1 MTDDIM
7 VVARDH
13 LVVLLNEQK
22 ELLQALI
29 REEGLLHSRMKD
41 GKERVLS
48 KERAEEIVELL
59 EGEEDK
65 VSRLEITLAVA
76 GTVKAGK
83 STVVNA
89 IIGTEALPNR
99 ARPMTALPTVIRH
112 EPDRFEPAL
121 TINNANALNGLVD
134 RIASKLKDEAR
145 LDVVRKE
152 HNIDMEALI
161 DDLAEVDGAVFDKRY
176 EGRDR
181 VFEALGRMNDLI
193 RLGQHEAV
201 GEALAIEEYDD
212 LDEMPSLAVHFHC
225 LADAARQ
232 SGSLAL
238 LDLPGFN
245 EAQLS
250 EHLTD
255 VLEEQLEKASAI
267 LVVLDYTQLNT
278 EASEELELLLDAVS
292 SIMQDRMFVLVNK
305 FDQRKSRD
313 PDAADTRA
321 HISADLMNG
330 AVDPRSVFPVS
341 AQLAY
346 LAGRAQNALNRNG
359 GLPSADDEPW
369 VMDFVDFILQ
379 GDDTTLKDLEK
390 IERVVDLR
398 WQKSGFQPLLDD
410 VVVTAQRR
418 AGELA
423 VQSTLEKLKQYA
435 VDIEHHLKVSTNS
448 LTTDLET
455 LESTISRMKENMEA
469 AEEARGDF
477 GARIDSV
484 ISDIEVKIEKIL
496 SEANKRIAT
505 DIEDIFNSEI
515 NKIVEAKQKKGGRE
529 IVQTSDM
536 EFNPYDWFLSVGR
549 PSEVA
554 HWSELVEE
562 FRRNGKLEYDD
573 KADSAEAWNK
583 IKKVY
588 SSVAG
593 QIVVDASSSIKA
605 LMNQAHAE
613 LESELEAGLGNILEA
628 ARRAL
633 GDGGIDVNLRVPD
646 FEPAAGSGKPSVSR
660 FKRSTETRVVKVTV
674 ETHRTARF
682 FGNMLGI
689 KSWGTK
695 EVDEVVYV
703 IDRKKVIETIEQ
715 GATDTLGNYRQRAEA
730 EIKDWKRHV
739 DDSFSSVRKYLNRYH
754 QSLIDGLDDRSM
766 EMERREQFLAV
777 ARRMEGRAG
786 ENRENVRDLET
797 ASAHLLGVR

>member
-22 ELLQALI
+22 ELLQALL

-41 GKERVLS
+41 GKEPVLS
-48 KERAEEIVELL
+48 KERAEEFVELL

-161 DDLAEVDGAVFDKRY
+161 DDLAEVDGAVFDEKY

-313 PDAADTRA
+313 PDAAETKA
-321 HISADLMNG
+321 QISTDLLNG
-330 AVDPRSVFPVS
+330 AVDPQNVFPVS
-341 AQLAY
+341 AQRAY
-346 LAGRAQNALNRNG
+346 LAGRARDALNRDG
-359 GLPSADDEPW
+359 SLPSADDEPW
-369 VMDFVDFILQ
+369 VMDFVDVVLQ
-379 GDDTTLKDLEK
+379 GDDAQLKDLDEV
-390 IERVVDLR
+390 ERAVELR
-398 WQKSGFQPLLDD
+398 WRQSGFQPLLDG
-410 VVVTAQRR
+410 VVVAARR
-418 AGELA
+418 EAGKIAL
-423 VQSTLEKLKQYA
+423 QSTLRKVKEHGADIKNYLKLSSRTLNMD
-435 VDIEHHLKVSTNS
+435 VM
-448 LTTDLET
+448 DLENT
-455 LESTISRMKENMEA
+455 IQRLNESIED
-469 AEEARGDF
+469 AEKARGKFD
-477 GARIDSV
+477 ARIDSTM
-484 ISDIEVKIEKIL
+484 SEIEAKIEETL
-496 SEANKRIAT
+496 GEANKRIGA
-505 DIEDIFNSEI
+505 DIENIFNGS
-515 NKIVEAKQKKGGRE
+515 EAKLKYE
-529 IVQTSDM
+529 D
-536 EFNPYDWFLSVGR
+536 
-549 PSEVA
+549 
-554 HWSELVEE
+554 EE
-562 FRRNGKLEYDD
+562 GWDQAR
-573 KADSAEAWNK
+573 SK
-583 IKKVY
+583 IKTAY
-588 SSVAG
+588 RNVAA
-593 QIVVDASSSIKA
+593 QIVADASTSIEM
-605 LMNQAHAE
+605 LMKRTHDE
-613 LESELEAGLGNILEA
+613 LERELSDGLGHIMEA

-633 GDGGIDVNLRVPD
+633 EDGGIEVNLRVPD
-646 FEPAAGSGKPSVSR
+646 FDPGEDSGKPAAIR
-660 FKRSTETRVVKVTV
+660 FPNEREFSSSGTRTVVTNEFWDSIDPFDWLGLGKTEVPHF
-674 ETHRTARF
+674 E
-682 FGNMLGI
+682 
-689 KSWGTK
+689 
-695 EVDEVVYV
+695 EVYV
-703 IDRKKVIETIEQ
+703 IDRNKVIKSLEKGVTS
-715 GATDTLGNYRQRAEA
+715 TLGNHRQRVEA
-730 EIKDWKRHV
+730 GIEDWKQHAG
-739 DDSFSSVRKYLNRYH
+739 DSFSSVRKYLDRYH
-754 QSLIDGLDDRSM
+754 QSLIDGLNDKD
-766 EMERREQFLAV
+766 MERERKGQFLA
-777 ARRMEGRAG
+777 AIRRLEREAGDNRA
-786 ENRENVRDLET
+786 NVGDFEIT
-797 ASAHLLGVR
+797 MGGLLSVR